1 MTQQDVSAE
10 AEAQQDGQQESTEA
24 TQERT
29 DFNSLPAD
37 VQARIRELTKE
48 AEKYRKDKA
57 AIERQRKADEEARL
71 AQNQEFEKLATGYK
85 TELDALKPRAE
96 RLDAME
102 TFLTESAQKR
112 IAALP
117 KQYQSL
123 VPEYDD
129 PLKTLAWLDAN
140 ASVLGLQALA
150 DTGAGQTGDRA
161 AQVKLTPEEERVIAK
176 TGVSREKYIEQKK
189 RQGLI

>member
-10 AEAQQDGQQESTEA
+10 VEAQQDGQQESTEA
-24 TQERT
+24 TQGRT

-57 AIERQRKADEEARL
+57 AVERQRKADEEARL
-71 AQNQEFEKLATGYK
+71 AQNHEFEKLATAYK
-85 TELDALKPRAE
+85 TELDNLKPRAE

-102 TFLTESAQKR
+102 QFLTESAQKR

-123 VPEYDD
+123 APEYDD

-140 ASVLGLQALA
+140 AGVLGQQATF
-150 DTGAGQTGDRA
+150 DVGAGQQGDRA
-161 AQVKLTPEEERVIAK
+161 AVVKLTPEEERVIAK
-176 TGVSREKYIEQKK
+176 TGVSREKFIEQKK
-189 RQGLI
+189 RQGLL